1 MNYLKLIFFISL
13 LINYSFERR
22 RPRTKEKKK
31 VNPIDKL
38 PKHITKE
45 LLCVGCFGLT
55 RELLVNLRGK
65 KREFEVFDAMKE
77 VCDSNF
83 TGYGMLNINKGYTK
97 EQVSES
103 CYAFM
108 DIFDN
113 SRIEY
118 IFINR
123 SDDRDC
129 YRRLCIDK
137 TKVKSYLSFRFVKE
151 WT

>member
-1 MNYLKLIFFISL
+1 MSHLKLILLILL

-31 VNPIDKL
+31 VNPMDKL

-55 RELLVNLRGK
+55 KELLVNLRGK
-65 KREFEVFDAMKE
+65 KREFEVFDGLKE
-77 VCDSNF
+77 VCESNF
-83 TGYGMLNINKGYTK
+83 IGYGTIQFNLGYTR

-103 CYAFM
+103 CFAFM

-123 SDDRDC
+123 ADDREC

-137 TKVKSYLSFRFVKE
+137 TKVINK
-151 WT
+151 